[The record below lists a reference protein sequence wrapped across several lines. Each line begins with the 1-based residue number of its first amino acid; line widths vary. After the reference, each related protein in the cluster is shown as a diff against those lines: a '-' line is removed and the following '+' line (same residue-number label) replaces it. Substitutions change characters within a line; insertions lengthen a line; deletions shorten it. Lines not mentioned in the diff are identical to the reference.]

1 MSIIL
6 AIDTSFGTSVA
17 LVSDRKVLAERN
29 IVDTMKHAELIGE
42 TIFEVLTEAGVTPN
56 KIDAVVAGRGPAPF
70 TGLRVGLAAATMFAA
85 GSGAKL
91 FGAVSLDA
99 IALAALPTLK
109 VSSNEPLLVTADAR
123 RKEVY
128 WALYSGLDEHGVPIC
143 VEGPGVM
150 KPEELE
156 EYLTDRN
163 VHPLRTEESITAG
176 NLALLAAAQLA
187 AGVLSQDV
195 SALYLRAADA
205 VEPKARVPKGA
216 AN

>member
-1 MSIIL
+1 
-6 AIDTSFGTSVA
+6 
-17 LVSDRKVLAERN
+17 
-29 IVDTMKHAELIGE
+29 
-42 TIFEVLTEAGVTPN
+42 
-56 KIDAVVAGRGPAPF
+56 
-70 TGLRVGLAAATMFAA
+70 
-85 GSGAKL
+85 
-91 FGAVSLDA
+91 
-99 IALAALPTLK
+99 
-109 VSSNEPLLVTADAR
+109 
-123 RKEVY
+123 
-128 WALYSGLDEHGVPIC
+128 
-143 VEGPGVM
+143 M

>member
-1 MSIIL
+1 MSMIL

-17 LVSDRKVLAERN
+17 LVSDGKVLAERN

-42 TIFEVLTEAGVTPN
+42 TILGVLAEAGVAPGN
-56 KIDAVVAGRGPAPF
+56 IDSVVAGRGPAPF
-70 TGLRVGLAAATMFAA
+70 TGLRVGIAAATMFAA

-99 IALAALPTLK
+99 IALAALPGLQ
-109 VSSNEPLLVTADAR
+109 VSTNEPLLVTADAR

-143 VEGPGVM
+143 IEGPGVS
-150 KPEELE
+150 KPAELD

-163 VHPLRTEESITAG
+163 VHPVRTEQPITAG
-176 NLALLAAAQLA
+176 NLGLLFEAQQA
-187 AGVLSQDV
+187 AGVLSKDV

-216 AN
+216 NN

>member
-1 MSIIL
+1 VSMIL

-17 LVSDRKVLAERN
+17 LVSAGKVLAERN

-42 TIFEVLTEAGVTPN
+42 TIFDVLTEADVKPSD
-56 KIDAVVAGRGPAPF
+56 IDSVVAGRGPAPF
-70 TGLRVGLAAATMFAA
+70 TGLRVGIAAATMFAA
-85 GSGAKL
+85 GSGADL

-109 VSSNEPLLVTADAR
+109 VSTNEPLLVTADAR

-150 KPEELE
+150 KPADLE

-163 VHPLRTEESITAG
+163 VHPVRTEEPITAT
-176 NLALLAAAQLA
+176 NLALLAEAQQA
-187 AGVLSQDV
+187 AGVLSKDV

-216 AN
+216 GL